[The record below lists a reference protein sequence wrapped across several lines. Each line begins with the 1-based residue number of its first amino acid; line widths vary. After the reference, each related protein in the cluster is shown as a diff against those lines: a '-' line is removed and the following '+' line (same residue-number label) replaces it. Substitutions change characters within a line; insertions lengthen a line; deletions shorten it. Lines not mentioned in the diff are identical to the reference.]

1 MNELTLQYPAK
12 IAKDIGLS
20 PNEINRFKRQRCRF
34 VSDFLTSLSEPM
46 LR

>member
-20 PNEINRFKRQRCRF
+20 PTKGRRGHNRVKKPHIRA
-34 VSDFLTSLSEPM
+34 
-46 LR
+46 